1 MADSKDELGSTTRRV
16 MLGGVGATGLLGLT
30 GALAACGDDAPATN
44 SAGQQPT
51 NAGQLTT
58 TAPQPSGTP
67 VVLATSPS
75 AGDGG
80 DGTTI
85 AKISEIPVGGG
96 KIFQSDNVVVTQPT
110 AGTFKAFSATC
121 THKGCAVK
129 TVADGLIN
137 CPCHGGQFSI
147 TDGSV
152 VTPARGVTKDA
163 MQPLPVKTVTVTGN
177 DLSVG

>member
-1 MADSKDELGSTTRRV
+1 MPRARPTQSGTRTVNRAPAGVRTPGALCSRPTGGDMADSKDELGSTTRRV

-80 DGTTI
+80 D
-85 AKISEIPVGGG
+85 
-96 KIFQSDNVVVTQPT
+96 
-110 AGTFKAFSATC
+110 
-121 THKGCAVK
+121 
-129 TVADGLIN
+129 
-137 CPCHGGQFSI
+137 
-147 TDGSV
+147 
-152 VTPARGVTKDA
+152 
-163 MQPLPVKTVTVTGN
+163 
-177 DLSVG
+177 